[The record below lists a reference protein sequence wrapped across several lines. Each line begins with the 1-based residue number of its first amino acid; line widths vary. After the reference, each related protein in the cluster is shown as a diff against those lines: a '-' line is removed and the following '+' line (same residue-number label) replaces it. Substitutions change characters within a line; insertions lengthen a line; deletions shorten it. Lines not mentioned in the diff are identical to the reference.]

1 MTKKR
6 KIALSVT
13 AAALA
18 LLLTLGSFGAWLW
31 FFREEYHFTVNDTL
45 ADGEGK
51 KATVIL
57 LGGQSNASGCS
68 SDEYLK
74 KNVSEEKYAEYQNG
88 YDNVYINYFATG
100 LNVSNAFVKCATAQ
114 GEAGGYFGSELG
126 MAEKLHEL
134 YPEETF
140 FIIKC
145 AWGGTNLYDQWCS
158 PSSDGKTGDLYK
170 SFVAFVNQS
179 LEYLTSKNYDVK
191 IEGMCWMQG
200 ESDSFSVED
209 SMNYEQNLEC
219 LIGDLRK
226 EFAPYSNE
234 DGFAFIDTYI
244 AENPVFW
251 VYYENVNEG
260 KSRVAKKSSL
270 NTVVRTSDLTCTAEP
285 EEQPDVAHYDSMSEI
300 ELGHRF
306 ARALKGYFDE

>member
-1 MTKKR
+1 MLSKK
-6 KIALSVT
+6 KKWLIISAICAVLLVLACVVIWCALEQQIA
-13 AAALA
+13 
-18 LLLTLGSFGAWLW
+18 
-31 FFREEYHFTVNDTL
+31 YNINDTL
-45 ADGEGK
+45 PDGGGQS
-51 KATVIL
+51 ARVVL

-68 SDEYLK
+68 SVEYLGR
-74 KNVSEEKYAEYQNG
+74 NVSEEKFSEYQNG
-88 YDNVYINYFATG
+88 YDNVYINYLSGARLSEG
-100 LNVSNAFVKCATAQ
+100 FVKCAAGQ
-114 GEAGGYFGSELG
+114 GEPDGSFGPELG
-126 MAEKLHEL
+126 LAEALSEA
-134 YPEETF
+134 YPDETI

-145 AWGGTNLYDQWCS
+145 AWGGTNLYDQWLS

-300 ELGHRF
+300 EIGHRF
-306 ARALKGYFDE
+306 ARALQGYFDE